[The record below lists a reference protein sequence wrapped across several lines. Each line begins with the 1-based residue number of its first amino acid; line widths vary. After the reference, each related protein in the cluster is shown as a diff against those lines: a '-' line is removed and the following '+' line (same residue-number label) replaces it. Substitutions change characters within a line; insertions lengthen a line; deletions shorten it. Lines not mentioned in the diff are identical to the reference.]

1 MTKLYL
7 ALSGI
12 FWFIRQFF
20 MPNPFEV
27 LGEGIAITVLGSSL
41 VLTPEILNWIAG
53 LFLPSIT
60 FVIVGLYYSRGSCP
74 VWGSLLY
81 MFFFCLHTFILYL
94 MSWAYPYILIIVL
107 IAVVYIALHVGIGI
121 LRSNINSW

>member
-12 FWFIRQFF
+12 FWVIRQFF

-27 LGEGIAITVLGSSL
+27 LGEGITVTMGEATILLSPD
-41 VLTPEILNWIAG
+41 VLNWIAG
-53 LFLPSIT
+53 FFLPAIT
-60 FVIVGLYYSRGSCP
+60 FAIVGWYYSRGSCP
-74 VWGSLLY
+74 AWGSFLY

-94 MSWAYPYILIIVL
+94 MSWGYPSILFIVF
-107 IAVVYIALHVGIGI
+107 IAVVYIGLHVAI
-121 LRSNINSW
+121 NIFKNQFNPW